1 MSMYLIL
8 ALATAI
14 AAMYELFVP
23 VMTKLSALSPEH
35 NMVQYKY
42 LTYFVFF
49 ASAFVLAPV
58 FLIIV
63 IVPTFSESF
72 RSGMVSSIVE

>member
-14 AAMYELFVP
+14 TAMYEIFVP
-23 VMTKLSALSPEH
+23 VMTELQILSPDD

-49 ASAFVLAPV
+49 VSAFILAPI
-58 FLIIV
+58 FLILV
-63 IVPTFSESF
+63 IVPTFGESL
-72 RSGMVSSIVE
+72 RSGMVSGIVE